1 MTENI
6 HAQNSTALSF
16 SALGVPNSLVESL
29 ERMHIKTPTPIQEKS
44 IAPAIAGRDIL
55 ASAQTGTGKTISYLI
70 PLVLHLLK
78 SNDAK
83 ALVLAPTRE
92 LAAQVKEGL
101 QALLGQGSAL
111 SAVLLI
117 GGEPISK
124 QFFSLK
130 KNPRVIIGTPGRI
143 IDHLDRKTLNLSKA
157 TFLVLDET
165 DRMLDM
171 GFTEPL
177 KKIVGHLVETRQT
190 LMFSATMP
198 PSIVNLSQK
207 YLTDPLRISV
217 GSTTQAKSE
226 IQQDTIKLSASGKF
240 THLLKEL
247 DERTGSVIVFVKTKR
262 GAEQLA
268 DKLKIQNHSADA
280 MHGDLRQNKRDQ
292 IVKAFRNQKNRI
304 MVATDVAARGIDIPH
319 VMHVINYDLPQCP
332 EDYIHR
338 IGRTG
343 RAGSKGFALSMISPE
358 DNDKWRA
365 IHRLMS
371 GEILEGPRM
380 APSKSRSRSNNGP
393 RSNGPGAAR
402 SNAGAPRKFGASGG
416 GKPWIKSD
424 QSSARPSSFV
434 KRAKAN

>member
-1 MTENI
+1 MT
-6 HAQNSTALSF
+6 QNF
-16 SALGVPNSLVESL
+16 HALGLPDFLIESL
-29 ERMHIKTPTPIQEKS
+29 ERMHIKTPTPIQAKS
-44 IAPAIAGRDIL
+44 IIPALSGKDIL
-55 ASAQTGTGKTISYLI
+55 ASAQTGTGKTIAYLI
-70 PLVLHLLK
+70 PLILHLLEFK
-78 SNDAK
+78 EAK

-101 QALLGQGSAL
+101 RNLLGQTSLLGTT
-111 SAVLLI
+111 LLI
-117 GGEPISK
+117 GGEPITK
-124 QFFSLK
+124 QLFSLK

-143 IDHLDRKTLNLSKA
+143 IDHLDRKTLNLTKA

-177 KKIVGHLVETRQT
+177 KKIVGHLMPTRQT

-207 YLTDPLRISV
+207 YLTDPLRITV
-217 GSTTQAKSE
+217 GSTTQAVPE
-226 IQQDTIKLSASGKF
+226 IQQDTIKISVSEKY
-240 THLLKEL
+240 THLLREL

-268 DKLKIQNHSADA
+268 VKLKTQNHNVDA

-292 IVKAFRNQKNRI
+292 IVRAFRNQKSRI

-358 DNDKWRA
+358 DSDKWRA

-371 GEILEGPRM
+371 GEILEGPKVSLR
-380 APSKSRSRSNNGP
+380 KNNSNL
-393 RSNGPGAAR
+393 
-402 SNAGAPRKFGASGG
+402 RKFKQGG
-416 GKPWIKSD
+416 SRTLNKPGQGRGSKPV
-424 QSSARPSSFV
+424 AGFA
-434 KRAKAN
+434 KRAKAR